1 MLLQWKPNRGEI
13 YLADLGRT
21 LDSEQSGIRPVL
33 IVSNNIGNRNSSI
46 VTIVP
51 LTTKNKCLPVHVN
64 ISTKYGLKT
73 NSCALTE
80 HTRSISKRR
89 FFLRGNKPIR
99 IAQLPANKMI
109 EVEEAI
115 RIELGMIS

>member
-1 MLLQWKPNRGEI
+1 M
-13 YLADLGRT
+13 ADLGKT

-33 IVSNNIGNRNSSI
+33 IISNNIGNTKSTI

-51 LTTKNKCLPVHVN
+51 LTTKNKCLPIHVD
-64 ISTKYGLKT
+64 ISTKYGLKN

-89 FFLRGNKPIR
+89 FFLPPLRNKPVLL
-99 IAQLPANKMI
+99 AKLCAMKMVEI
-109 EVEEAI
+109 EKAI
-115 RIELGMIS
+115 RIELGMTS